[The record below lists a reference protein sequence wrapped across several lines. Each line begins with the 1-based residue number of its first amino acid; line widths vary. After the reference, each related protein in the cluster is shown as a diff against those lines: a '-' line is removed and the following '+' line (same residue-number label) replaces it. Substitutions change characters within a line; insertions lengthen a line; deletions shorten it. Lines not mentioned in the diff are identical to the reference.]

1 MDKRLVDGVQ
11 CLNLTLNLTLKEVPQ
26 RSVKI
31 KIYLNFYASFEIGNV
46 SVKGRQKCEHK
57 K

>member
-1 MDKRLVDGVQ
+1 MDERLVDGVQ
-11 CLNLTLNLTLKEVPQ
+11 CLNLTLKEVPQ

-31 KIYLNFYASFEIGNV
+31 KIYLNFYTSFEIGNV
-46 SVKGRQKCEHK
+46 SVKGRQKYEHK

>member
-1 MDKRLVDGVQ
+1 MDERLVDGVQ

-46 SVKGRQKCEHK
+46 SVKGRQKCERK